1 MTKQEREALAKMGR
15 PPLPEHERKVNGS
28 VRLTPDRWEKLK
40 RLGMVWLSKA
50 IDKAKEPEPKE

>member
-1 MTKQEREALAKMGR
+1 MGR